1 MIVACHHHHFS
12 CMHERADD
20 VCYKF
25 GDRRHSKFIAAT
37 TENST
42 ERFQMLR
49 GNDKRRK
56 HLHDLLRSQK
66 KCSSGSLE
74 PFYSLHLGL
83 HRFAVNA
90 SINLSFAHQYSS
102 LSSLDMPLLFPTDK
116 LNRLA

>member
-12 CMHERADD
+12 CMHERATTY
-20 VCYKF
+20 VT
-25 GDRRHSKFIAAT
+25 SSAIADIL
-37 TENST
+37 SLLLQQP
-42 ERFQMLR
+42 QMLR